1 MTLAVADCCP
11 AILATRATTCPL
23 SALLG
28 PPQLEVA
35 APRCSGSSAVGGVG
49 KHEVVDNAWPQAK
62 YGIPA
67 ADVDHATLRA

>member
-1 MTLAVADCCP
+1 MSP
-11 AILATRATTCPL
+11 R
-23 SALLG
+23 ALLG